1 MALRLLLTL
10 FVVLGLAGPVLAIG
24 DDGPWPHVSVLQVG
38 GRVYDDVTLSWALD
52 GFLLELATG
61 DGTVTSLSP
70 DQVDKV
76 KDGLGRDITDAVGEA
91 CPATGLTYRLLG
103 QGKNVPFVFAVMV
116 DLGCGSAVTTDSG
129 DFSPLATLLGG
140 VRFNASKRLHL
151 RVGYRRQRLVESTSV
166 AGGEIETDADELHL
180 LLGTRMSHPRE
191 NNNYSYLEGGVAL
204 IRFDER
210 FADGSGTV
218 PADDRTGLGATLQGG
233 VVLRLSAHLGL
244 DVGGLVMARPGLIV
258 ESTGPNLMFGVNAA
272 LTLR

>member
-1 MALRLLLTL
+1 VALRLLSML

-24 DDGPWPHVSVLQVG
+24 DDGPWTHVTVLQVG
-38 GRVYDDVTLSWALD
+38 GRVHDDVTLAWALD
-52 GFLLELATG
+52 GFLLELAAG

-91 CPATGLTYRLLG
+91 CPATGITYRLLG
-103 QGKNVPFVFAVMV
+103 QGKNVPFVFAVMG

-129 DFSPLATLLGG
+129 DLSPLLTLVGG
-140 VRFNASKRLHL
+140 ARFSVGERLHL
-151 RVGYRRQRLVESTSV
+151 RVGYRRQRLVESTLVS
-166 AGGEIETDADELHL
+166 GGDIETDADELHL

-204 IRFDER
+204 IRFDQR

-218 PADDRTGLGATLQGG
+218 PADDLTGVGATLQGG

-258 ESTGPNLMFGVNAA
+258 GSTSRNLMFGINTA